1 MVSTVL
7 RRYLFGILPRY
18 VLRQVVSSFTLA
30 VFFMTAVFVLIMVM
44 NQAVLNG
51 LTPMDVLR
59 LTPLIIPVTLPYTVP
74 VSLLFA
80 VTLVYGRLAGDNE
93 IIAVK
98 TAGVGIGGVMCPSLV
113 FGLVLGA
120 VLAQASNDWIPR
132 AGHNAKS
139 ILFANLEDYFYK
151 ILAKNHEWNQ
161 PRWPFF
167 ISVRDVKGKTM
178 YDAVFKRRA
187 DPKVN
192 PDGFDLWIDAKSATI
207 RFDSKAGVAHVYLVG
222 SEARQAKDGVF
233 LINKEKFDI
242 PIAEGPKPDLKV
254 QELTSK
260 ELIDRQARDLWLL
273 DVEPKR
279 QATAAALWIAS
290 GRLERV
296 DWEHVRGVWKDRINW
311 YLDYCACETEKQLRL
326 ALALGGFLFVLIGA
340 PVGILFAKRDPLS
353 AFMTCFV
360 PIILVYYPLT
370 LLGANLGKDGV
381 ISAWFVYLGDA
392 ALLLL
397 ALFVALPPVRKH

>member
-1 MVSTVL
+1 M
-7 RRYLFGILPRY
+7 
-18 VLRQVVSSFTLA
+18 LA
-30 VFFMTAVFVLIMVM
+30 VVFMTAVFVLIMVM

-51 LTPMDVLR
+51 LTPMDVIR

-93 IIAVK
+93 IVAIK
-98 TAGVGIGGVMCPSLV
+98 TAGVGIGTVMCPSLA
-113 FGLVLGA
+113 FGLVLGV

-132 AGHNAKS
+132 AGHNAKT

-151 ILAKNHEWNQ
+151 ILAKNHEWNH
-161 PRWPFF
+161 PKWPFF
-167 ISVRDVKGKTM
+167 ISVRDVKDKAM
-178 YDAVFKRRA
+178 IDAVFKHRA
-187 DPKVN
+187 DPKLN
-192 PDGFDLWIDAKSATI
+192 PDGFDMWIDAKSATI

-222 SEARQAKDGVF
+222 SEARQTTDGVF
-233 LINKEKFDI
+233 LINKEQFDI
-242 PIAEGPKPDLKV
+242 AITDGQKPDLKV
-254 QELTSK
+254 QELTYK
-260 ELIDRQARDLWLL
+260 ELIDRQAHDLWLL

-279 QATAAALWIAS
+279 QSMAAALWIAS
-290 GRLERV
+290 GRLDRV
-296 DWEHVRGVWKDRINW
+296 DWEHVRGVWRDRINW
-311 YLDYCACETEKQLRL
+311 YVDYCSCETEKHLRI

-360 PIILVYYPLT
+360 PIILIYYPLT
-370 LLGANLGKDGV
+370 LFGVNLGKDGV
-381 ISAWFVYLGDA
+381 ISAWFVYLGDLV
-392 ALLLL
+392 LLLL